1 MAAGEVQVQWGWW
14 AEEGEAWRRSSAEG
28 HGVGQ
33 RAADCIWGERDS
45 RNKPLT

>member
-14 AEEGEAWRRSSAEG
+14 AEEGGAWRSGAAES

-33 RAADCIWGERDS
+33 RATECLRGEQV
-45 RNKPLT
+45 